1 GFAADVNRHRSVTP
15 ESMKTAA
22 TKWLDIRNRV
32 VVRFH
37 PENFRADQ
45 AQVDRA
51 KQPEVGADR
60 AFQAPSVQ
68 TAKLD
73 NGMQIYVVE
82 RKDLPKVAVHLAT
95 RAGSVDD
102 PTGKEGLARFTVDVM
117 KRGTDTMK
125 ALEIDD
131 AMGDLGTAL
140 NSEAGYEIS
149 TLSFEVLKRNLG
161 RTLPIVA
168 KVAMQPSF
176 PSEEIER
183 ERKLRLAALAQGE
196 NNPGQIS
203 ARVSAIIRFGRN
215 HPYGRPAGGY
225 PSTVGQIAREDFVK
239 FH

>member
-1 GFAADVNRHRSVTP
+1 G
-15 ESMKTAA
+15 
-22 TKWLDIRNRV
+22 
-32 VVRFH
+32 
-37 PENFRADQ
+37 
-45 AQVDRA
+45 
-51 KQPEVGADR
+51 
-60 AFQAPSVQ
+60 
-68 TAKLD
+68 
-73 NGMQIYVVE
+73 
-82 RKDLPKVAVHLAT
+82 
-95 RAGSVDD
+95 
-102 PTGKEGLARFTVDVM
+102 
-117 KRGTDTMK
+117 GTDTMK

-239 FH
+239 FHQSYWKPGGSVLVFVGDVSLADATDLAKKSFGDWKGAAPPAVTVGAPQPL

>member
-1 GFAADVNRHRSVTP
+1 ERIATEEIEKLAHEGPTAEELNRAKTKWEFAYVTGLERIGGFGGKADLLNRYNVFLGHPDGFAADVNRHRSVTP

-51 KQPEVGADR
+51 KQPELGADR
-60 AFQAPSVQ
+60 PFQAPSVQ

-102 PTGKEGLARFTVDVM
+102 PTGKEG
-117 KRGTDTMK
+117 
-125 ALEIDD
+125 
-131 AMGDLGTAL
+131 
-140 NSEAGYEIS
+140 
-149 TLSFEVLKRNLG
+149 
-161 RTLPIVA
+161 
-168 KVAMQPSF
+168 
-176 PSEEIER
+176 
-183 ERKLRLAALAQGE
+183 
-196 NNPGQIS
+196 
-203 ARVSAIIRFGRN
+203 
-215 HPYGRPAGGY
+215 
-225 PSTVGQIAREDFVK
+225 
-239 FH
+239 